1 MSWSA
6 PRESVEPI
14 DVGRWVACLTRFARC
29 KPGGESQKLAGT
41 WGVIA
46 MFAKLWNDE
55 SGIVAMEY
63 LLLATIVG
71 LGLIVG
77 LGALEGALNAE
88 LTEVANA
95 ILGLSQAYTIET
107 QSNCKA
113 IKI

>member
-1 MSWSA
+1 
-6 PRESVEPI
+6 
-14 DVGRWVACLTRFARC
+14 
-29 KPGGESQKLAGT
+29 
-41 WGVIA
+41 

-113 IKI
+113 IKIGSSAVDTNSTIGFSSSTFGIVVQNVDVLVCTP